1 MIAISR
7 GAIAASAQSKFKLS
21 DLFSTLHERARHFDW
36 LIAYADARTPHRS

>member
-7 GAIAASAQSKFKLS
+7 GAIAASAQFKLS
-21 DLFSTLHERARHFDW
+21 DLFSTLRERARHFDW